1 MYTFLTFVQAFGS
14 QWSETI
20 ITDDGRISN
29 YVHYALSLD
38 LSQTEIVDIGYFY
51 DYCMWCGK
59 LSNLKKSF
67 CGTLQA
73 GQLKAAAVTFF
84 QKFNLLNCFTMHCAQ
99 AKKVVWKPF
108 CKMEWSKWM
117 KWTSSEKMCIPFL
130 RLFCTFQAKLV
141 FAIIRKSSS

>member
-29 YVHYALSLD
+29 YVQYALSLD

-59 LSNLKKSF
+59 LSNLKKGF

-73 GQLKAAAVTFF
+73 GQLKAPSHCEAAVTFF
-84 QKFNLLNCFTMHCAQ
+84 
-99 AKKVVWKPF
+99 
-108 CKMEWSKWM
+108 
-117 KWTSSEKMCIPFL
+117 
-130 RLFCTFQAKLV
+130 
-141 FAIIRKSSS
+141 KSSICWIVLQCTVHRLK